1 MANSITVNVRGSELQ
16 ALYERRASTASAKI
30 VRIQAKAE
38 KAKREV
44 EAERGSLD
52 EQIADLGGVISHG
65 RHTHGHSHA
74 HSVHASHAAYMAET
88 LPAALREVQAEL
100 DYFKF
105 MGEHIQTGMTYN
117 VPSDEVA
124 RLFGLDGMPHHY
136 GPPMM
141 GIDN

>member
-16 ALYERRASTASAKI
+16 ALYERRASAASAKI
-30 VRIQAKAE
+30 IRIQAKAE
-38 KAKREV
+38 KVKREV

-65 RHTHGHSHA
+65 RHMHGHSHG
-74 HSVHASHAAYMAET
+74 HVHASHAAYMAET

-105 MGEHIQTGMTYN
+105 MGEHIQAGTTYS

-124 RLFGLDGMPHHY
+124 RLFGLGAVHY
-136 GPPMM
+136 GPPTI
-141 GIDN
+141 GLDD

>member
-16 ALYERRASTASAKI
+16 ALYERRASAASAKI
-30 VRIQAKAE
+30 IRIQAKAE
-38 KAKREV
+38 KVKREV

-65 RHTHGHSHA
+65 RHMHGHSHSHA
-74 HSVHASHAAYMAET
+74 VHASHAAYMAET

-105 MGEHIQTGMTYN
+105 MGEHILPGSTYN

-124 RLFGLDGMPHHY
+124 RLFSLDGVRHY

-141 GIDN
+141 GIDD